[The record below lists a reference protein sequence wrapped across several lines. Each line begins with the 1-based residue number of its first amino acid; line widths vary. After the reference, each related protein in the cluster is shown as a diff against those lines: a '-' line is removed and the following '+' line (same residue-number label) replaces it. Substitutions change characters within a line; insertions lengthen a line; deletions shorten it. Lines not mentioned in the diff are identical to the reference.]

1 MALRRRSLQADI
13 KALKWSLSLLVLAIS
28 ATGGIYFG
36 TQYYWNEVL
45 RQESNVYNELNYVSS
60 QVSAIEEAE
69 TIFVNNI
76 DSFNQMVGNGVL
88 NEEDRVGLLAE
99 FGQIRDKYRLFPMSV
114 SVSEQERRILEY
126 PATVENPEEE
136 MSLRSSRLQVS
147 LPLLHEED
155 LTRFLTDIL
164 QPNRMLVNNHCEIN
178 QLVVSEEDMLTIVPH
193 QRAVCEIVWYTLQR
207 EPFGQE
213 EYYDE

>member
-13 KALKWSLSLLVLAIS
+13 KALKWSLGFLLLAIA
-28 ATGGIYFG
+28 ATGGIYFS
-36 TQYYWNEVL
+36 TQYFWNDIL
-45 RQESNVYNELNYVSS
+45 RQESNVYNQLNYVSS

-76 DSFNQMVGNGVL
+76 DRFNQMVKSGVL
-88 NEEDRVGLLAE
+88 DEEDRVGLLEE

-114 SVSEQERRILEY
+114 SVSEQEKRMLQY
-126 PATVENPEEE
+126 PETVENPEEE

-155 LTRFLTDIL
+155 LTRFLTEIL
-164 QPNRMLVNNHCEIN
+164 QPERMLVNNHCEIN
-178 QLVVSEEDMLTIVPH
+178 QLVVSEEDILTLVPH